1 MTVLNLVSS
10 IFDRGYSHTDSAN
23 LRLLMQIQA
32 GCSQVLAAANP
43 SQPIT
48 VEALPCL

>member
-1 MTVLNLVSS
+1 MTVLNLDLVNS
-10 IFDRGYSHTDSAN
+10 GYPHAAAAN

-32 GCSQVLAAANP
+32 GLSRVLAAANP

>member
-1 MTVLNLVSS
+1 MTVLNLNLVNS
-10 IFDRGYSHTDSAN
+10 GYLRAAAAN

-32 GCSQVLAAANP
+32 GFPQMLAAAKP

-48 VEALPCL
+48 VEALPCP

>member
-1 MTVLNLVSS
+1 MTVLNLDLVIS
-10 IFDRGYSHTDSAN
+10 IFHRGYPHTDTAN
-23 LRLLMQIQA
+23 LRLQIQA
-32 GCSQVLAAANP
+32 GFSQVLAAAKP

>member
-1 MTVLNLVSS
+1 MTVLNLDLVSS
-10 IFDRGYSHTDSAN
+10 DYPHAAAAN
-23 LRLLMQIQA
+23 LRLLMQNQA
-32 GCSQVLAAANP
+32 GFSQVIAATKP

>member
-1 MTVLNLVSS
+1 MTVLNLDLV
-10 IFDRGYSHTDSAN
+10 IGTFHRGYPHTDTAN

-32 GCSQVLAAANP
+32 GFSQMRRKP